1 MKRINPQT
9 ISRTHTSGSDQPISR
24 TDYYQMFTSA
34 LMVIIGVIILSR
46 ALSAGITLTSVLVG
60 GGFLALGCY
69 RLKFVFKF
77 FKERGKW
84 NPR

>member
-1 MKRINPQT
+1 MKRTTPQ
-9 ISRTHTSGSDQPISR
+9 IFNRTHNTGSNHHVTR

-46 ALSAGITLTSVLVG
+46 SLSAGITLTSMLVG
-60 GGFLALGCY
+60 GGFLVLGCY

-77 FKERGKW
+77 FKERRKW
-84 NPR
+84 NHR